1 MSTITEIEEDIHAE
15 QEDDEES
22 KLIKKIYDPNLRD
35 FLKKCYQCARCSGVC
50 QYSKVQRYPPSKIIQ
65 LVIEG
70 LENKVFESGII
81 WNCLACNSC
90 HQNCPVNINFAEFDR
105 SAKYKMRTLGI
116 RIPEEN
122 IAHKGIYTTIAEL
135 MSINDIQPEKSLDW
149 VPEECEIADS
159 GNTMFFVGC
168 LPFFKFEFQNL
179 DTIAASALKIIYQVE
194 KEPIVVLKDEV
205 CCGHDLYWGQ
215 GKFETFIKLA
225 KKNLQK
231 FEKAGV
237 KTIITIC
244 AECYRT
250 LKVDYSRLFDDF
262 NKKFEIK
269 HLIEYIYEKW
279 QKNKIA
285 FKKSSNIEETIPFT
299 YHDPCRLTRFLPK
312 NNRIM
317 DTAREIFTN
326 LKESGYDFY
335 EMEHNKENSLC
346 CGVNCWM
353 NCNDRSKALRY
364 KRLLE
369 AKAIGDTLITS
380 CPKCF
385 MHLTCLQNDIEEI
398 ASIHIQDLSE
408 FMVDLIEYIEPVDP
422 AELTEEEK

>member
-1 MSTITEIEEDIHAE
+1 MSHITEIEKDQQPDQ
-15 QEDDEES
+15 QEDGES
-22 KLIKKIYDPNLRD
+22 KLIARIYDPDLGN
-35 FLKKCYQCARCSGVC
+35 FLKKCYQCARCSGIC
-50 QYSKVQRYPPSKIIQ
+50 QYSKVQRYPPSRIIQ
-65 LVIEG
+65 LVLEG
-70 LENKVFESGII
+70 LENKVFESGIL

-90 HQNCPVNINFAEFDR
+90 HQNCPVSINFAEFDR
-105 SAKYKMRTLGI
+105 MAKYKMKTLGK

-135 MSINDIQPEKSLDW
+135 MSIPDIQPEKSLEW
-149 VPEECEIADS
+149 VPEGCEIADS

-215 GKFETFIKLA
+215 GKLETFIKLA
-225 KKNLQK
+225 KKNLK
-231 FEKAGV
+231 VFEKAGV

-250 LKVDYSRLFDDF
+250 LKVDYPKLFEDF
-262 NKKFEIK
+262 NKKFEVK
-269 HLIEYIYEKW
+269 HLIEYIHENW
-279 QKNKIA
+279 QNNKIT
-285 FKKSSNIEETIPFT
+285 FKKAGENNETIPFT

-312 NNRIM
+312 DNRIM
-317 DTAREIFTN
+317 DTAREIFAQ
-326 LKESGYDFY
+326 LKESGYAFS

-364 KRLLE
+364 KRLKE

-380 CPKCF
+380 CPKCY

-408 FMVDLIEYIEPVDP
+408 FMVDLIECVEPADP
-422 AELTEEEK
+422 ADEKEGEP